1 VVLAAGAWTRSI
13 EGLQPDVN
21 LPVRPVRGQMMS
33 FAWPKGERLLRH
45 VVRGPDAYLVP
56 KADRLV
62 VGATSEERG
71 FERALTGGGLLQL
84 LEGARDLCPALLE
97 CNVLETWCGFRPGSR
112 DNQPL
117 LGPTGLPGVFVAT
130 GHYRNGIQLTAATL
144 HAMERCLLLGDTSL
158 VHEFQPDR
166 FQTRRRA

>member
-1 VVLAAGAWTRSI
+1 
-13 EGLQPDVN
+13 
-21 LPVRPVRGQMMS
+21 
-33 FAWPKGERLLRH
+33 
-45 VVRGPDAYLVP
+45 
-56 KADRLV
+56 
-62 VGATSEERG
+62 
-71 FERALTGGGLLQL
+71 
-84 LEGARDLCPALLE
+84 
-97 CNVLETWCGFRPGSR
+97 VLETWCGFRPGSR

-166 FQTRRRA
+166 FQPRRRA